1 MHKWNILSI
10 VVQFQWIIID
20 KDYNVIEWYG
30 MVWIGKESLKFIEW
44 CALSFAN
51 WWTEKQTHSHT
62 HATRNVYGKRTLNPC
77 ELHSVWS
84 NIQWINHWIARKKVN
99 LLRSG
104 RSVFAIQDNWI
115 AKVHATH
122 TQHLYRGDRR
132 RRRRWRR
139 RWMGERESSR
149 ARQQTKNTG
158 FLSFTPAD

>member
-1 MHKWNILSI
+1 MLS
-10 VVQFQWIIID
+10 
-20 KDYNVIEWYG
+20 NG

-122 TQHLYRGDRR
+122 TALMP
-132 RRRRWRR
+132 WRQEKTTTTTTTMNER
-139 RWMGERESSR
+139 ERESSR